1 MCSIALQSL
10 VALAFLGL
18 CSSASAQEVR
28 ANISGIVTDPTSA
41 AVVSANVMVT
51 NRATNL
57 TVTAET
63 NGSGSYATP
72 FLAPGTYQ
80 VAVEASGFKKYVRN
94 DVVLQA
100 GDRARLDVLL
110 EVGEVTQSVTVSTAV
125 SQLQTETATRSQ
137 VLANEI
143 IQNVPTQGRNPFQI
157 AWAASGVIKSGS
169 WRYLR
174 SFDIGGTSGISING
188 GREKTINAHGSARRS
203 ILRQEKELPP
213 TQDQPTA
220 SEHGLVVCAPDLPD
234 TPDAID
240 VVPQFGSNPR
250 RSLCELQ
257 RQQFS
262 CPLFHL

>member
-28 ANISGIVTDPTSA
+28 ANISGIVTDPTGA

-143 IQNVPTQGRNPFQI
+143 IHRRNRTI
-157 AWAASGVIKSGS
+157 SLGLA
-169 WRYLR
+169 
-174 SFDIGGTSGISING
+174 TSGG
-188 GREKTINAHGSARRS
+188 AAVQSARRRRGDGAS
-203 ILRQEKELPP
+203 AALEIGARSAQTLAYSSTGGKEQ
-213 TQDQPTA
+213 TR
-220 SEHGLVVCAPDLPD
+220 C
-234 TPDAID
+234 
-240 VVPQFGSNPR
+240 
-250 RSLCELQ
+250 RS
-257 RQQFS
+257 
-262 CPLFHL
+262 P